1 MKNVATYLS
10 NLKIKVDKLDVD
22 KRLPVPV
29 DLCKLNDVVKNDVV
43 REKDVH
49 NAKIKNIEDKIP
61 EIINLTTK
69 TVLNDKI
76 NLAATKTAFNVVENK
91 IPSVS
96 NLVKKTATQKL
107 MKLKI
112 KLMIIILINILLI
125 QNLII

>member
-1 MKNVATYLS
+1 MKNVPTYLS

-22 KRLPVPV
+22 KQLPVPV

-76 NLAATKTAFNVVENK
+76 NLATKTAFNVVENK

>member
-29 DLCKLNDVVKNDVV
+29 DLCKLNDVV

-76 NLAATKTAFNVVENK
+76 NLATKTAFNVVENK